1 MEKERKKKK
10 KICLQVIIY
19 PFITWQKMHFLSKLL
34 YMPSTSV
41 TLHTALS
48 LFELN
53 VLVINAGQIEKYFT
67 TVTEQ
72 SGKK

>member
-1 MEKERKKKK
+1 
-10 KICLQVIIY
+10 
-19 PFITWQKMHFLSKLL
+19 MHFLSKLL

-41 TLHTALS
+41 TLHIALS

-67 TVTEQ
+67 TVREQ